1 MLEVRCEELL
11 EHFQAL
17 EAINHPQLSKLLY
30 LEKFTKYDEL
40 SYAFS
45 HFSLRLFSE
54 FMEVRL
60 GDIGNIPDHHLYH
73 LLYETLAGFQA
84 VFHNVRPIRASPLN
98 IGFNKKNELKIV
110 LYEDLSREP
119 TNEITEEAV
128 VQSVLDVYKSY
139 IGNRLTIPQAMKRI
153 SIAQTASAEN
163 MALVVSLN
171 KLAFIYL
178 NDTPVVFLFSY
189 G

>member
-17 EAINHPQLSKLLY
+17 EAINHPQLARLLY

-110 LYEDLSREP
+110 LYEDLSREQS
-119 TNEITEEAV
+119 NEITEEAV

-139 IGNRLTIPQAMKRI
+139 IGNRLAIPQAMNF
-153 SIAQTASAEN
+153 TE
-163 MALVVSLN
+163 ALYFVGYRVN
-171 KLAFIYL
+171 I
-178 NDTPVVFLFSY
+178 
-189 G
+189 